1 MSGSGASRGGAAGGL
16 PSSPSSSPPPADPA
30 PPRSADV
37 AVDTDEVL
45 TIPNAISFARL
56 LLVPVFAVLIVLE
69 RDGWALVVL
78 AVSGASDYVDGYLAR
93 RWHQTSALGRVLD
106 PAADRLY
113 IAVTLV
119 GLAWR
124 DVVPWWLVALIALR
138 DVVLAGTVPVLSR
151 HGYGTLEVHYLGKA
165 ATFCLLY
172 AFPLILLGQVDGA
185 VGAVAEPLGWAFAWW
200 GTGLYWW
207 AGLQYVHQVRLLV
220 RDDRYAPGAAPGR
233 PPSPDVR
240 SGPAGGAP

>member
-1 MSGSGASRGGAAGGL
+1 MRVEGSSAPRRGSGG
-16 PSSPSSSPPPADPA
+16 SSPVLTGSTAA
-30 PPRSADV
+30 EM
-37 AVDTDEVL
+37 DTDEVL
-45 TIPNAISFARL
+45 TIPNGISFARL
-56 LLVPVFAVLIVLE
+56 LLVPVFAVLIATE

-78 AVSGASDYVDGYLAR
+78 MISGASDYLDGYLAR
-93 RWHQTSALGRVLD
+93 RWRQTSRLGRVLD

-124 DVVPWWLVALIALR
+124 DIVPWWLVALIALR
-138 DVVLAGTVPVLSR
+138 DVVLGLTVPVLSR

-172 AFPLILLGQVDGA
+172 AFPLILLGQLA
-185 VGAVAEPLGWAFAWW
+185 SEVGVVAEPLGWAFAWW

-207 AGLQYVHQVRLLV
+207 AGLLYVHQVHLLV
-220 RDDRYAPGAAPGR
+220 REDAARRRAAGPGAGAPDPLAPDSLAPGR
-233 PPSPDVR
+233 STA
-240 SGPAGGAP
+240 AGADS